1 MSAHTPVLLAV
12 SDTGCLYNKAAAHQ
26 HAEPLKI
33 NSPWIEDAFDGDAE
47 AEANMRRLAACW
59 NICDGLTTGTL
70 ENIVLTG
77 DTMVSRSIAA
87 QRDHAELLAALEKAT
102 AHIHPDSPDFAECE
116 RLIVKHGGGK

>member
-1 MSAHTPVLLAV
+1 MSAHTEGWITFNAN
-12 SDTGCLYNKAAAHQ
+12 GAA
-26 HAEPLKI
+26 
-33 NSPWIEDAFDGDAE
+33 NSYALFDSAGRWWLSALMNGE
-47 AEANMRRLAACW
+47 MLSERQVANMRRLAACW